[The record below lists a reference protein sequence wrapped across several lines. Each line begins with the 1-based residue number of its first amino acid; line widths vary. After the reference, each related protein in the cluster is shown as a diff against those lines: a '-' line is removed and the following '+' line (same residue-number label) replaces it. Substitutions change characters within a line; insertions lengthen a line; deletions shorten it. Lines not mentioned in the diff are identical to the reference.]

1 MPNGMKIA
9 VAAVAAQQ
17 ARFDAIA
24 NDMANVN
31 TPGYRRGRVAFQE
44 LVTPTTGDGTGGG
57 VRVLDNGRSS
67 AQGTLQ
73 PSENPLSVALQGPG
87 YIQVKLTDGGI
98 GLSRAG
104 DLRLDGTRSLV
115 LPSGER
121 LEPRITIPDGVPPS
135 DVTID
140 ADGVVSADGKK
151 LGQLTIVDV
160 PAPSGLQPAE
170 NGTLTVSP
178 ASGAVVRVTDAVIT
192 QGVLETANFSL
203 ADSMVAMIEA
213 QRAFELAAKAI
224 KMQDQLMQ
232 IENEI
237 RR

>member
-17 ARFDAIA
+17 ARFDAVA
-24 NDMANVN
+24 NDMANIN

-44 LVTPTTGDGTGGG
+44 IVTPDSGDGTGGG
-57 VRVLDNGRSS
+57 VRVLDGGRSS

-73 PSENPLSVALQGPG
+73 PSENPLAVALQGPG
-87 YIQVKLTDGGI
+87 YIQVKLADGGI

-104 DLRLDGTRSLV
+104 DLRLDGKRQLV

-121 LEPRITIPDGVPPS
+121 LEPPIGIPDGVALS

-140 ADGVVSADGKK
+140 ADGVVMTNARK

-160 PAPSGLQPAE
+160 PAPTGLAPSD
-170 NGTLTVSP
+170 NGTLTVTQ
-178 ASGAVVRVTDAVIT
+178 ASGAAVRMTDTVVQ
-192 QGVLETANFSL
+192 QGTLETSDFSL
-203 ADSMVAMIEA
+203 ADAMVAMIEA
-213 QRAFELAAKAI
+213 QRAFEMASKAI
-224 KMQDQLMQ
+224 HMQDQLMQ

>member
-17 ARFDAIA
+17 ARFDAVA
-24 NDMANVN
+24 NDMANIN
-31 TPGYRRGRVAFQE
+31 TPGYQRGRVAFQE
-44 LVTPTTGDGTGGG
+44 MITPTAGDGTGGG
-57 VRVLDNGRSS
+57 VRVLNGGRSS
-67 AQGTLQ
+67 AQGSLQ
-73 PSENPLSVALQGPG
+73 PSENPLSVALHGPG
-87 YIQVKLTDGGI
+87 YIQVKLADGGI

-104 DLRLDGTRSLV
+104 DLRLDGKRSLV

-121 LEPRITIPDGVPPS
+121 LEPPITIPEGVALS

-140 ADGVVSADGKK
+140 ADGVVTTNAKK

-160 PAPSGLQPAE
+160 PAPTGLQPSE
-170 NGTLTVSP
+170 NGTLQVTA
-178 ASGAVVRVTDAVIT
+178 ASGPTVRVTDATIT
-192 QGVLETANFSL
+192 QGVLETANFTL
-203 ADSMVAMIEA
+203 ADAMVAMIEA
-213 QRAFELAAKAI
+213 QRAFEMASKAI
-224 KMQDQLMQ
+224 RMQDQLMQ